1 MCCNSAEKFSQ
12 FKLGE
17 NSPSANK
24 FDFLKLGKV
33 TRTHGIK
40 GEVFVSLFASLVDI
54 PNSALFSVSE
64 TNQSGVQGSK
74 FQNHWPATKEGK
86 QKKREG
92 SGFNTVIGQV
102 VQIRKDTK
110 LCLETQVLAFRFHKN
125 GIIVHLKG
133 VEDVNTAESLKEGHF
148 FVPHQIFSSLEGEN
162 MYLCE
167 ILNFE
172 VYDKKRGVLGKIT
185 AFSDNGMQDLL
196 IVQRSRGFKE
206 AQREKGE
213 GRMVLNGS
221 TSFKGVRRG
230 EGHKC
235 EPDTLTLKKIKVREE
250 GKQKTTQPVEIPFIK
265 EFILDIDFEL
275 KQVRV
280 DLYEGWPGL
289 D

>member
-1 MCCNSAEKFSQ
+1 MCNSAEKFSQ

-40 GEVFVSLFASLVDI
+40 GEVFVSLFASSVDI
-54 PNSALFSVSE
+54 PNFALFPISKK
-64 TNQSGVQGSK
+64 NQSGVQGSK
-74 FQNHWPATKEGK
+74 FQNRWPVTKEGK
-86 QKKREG
+86 QKKQEG
-92 SGFNTVIGQV
+92 SSFNAIIGQV

-110 LCLETQVLAFRFHKN
+110 LCLETQVLSLRFHKN

-133 VEDVNTAESLKEGHF
+133 VGDIKTAESLKEGWF
-148 FVPHQIFSSLEGEN
+148 FVPHQIFSSLEGES

-172 VYDKKRGVLGKIT
+172 VYDKKHGVLGKIT

-196 IVQRSRGFKE
+196 IVQRSRDFKE
-206 AQREKGE
+206 VQRGE
-213 GRMVLNGS
+213 GKGRMVSSGS
-221 TSFKGVRRG
+221 TNFEEVRRG

-235 EPDTLTLKKIKVREE
+235 EPDTLILKKIKVHKE